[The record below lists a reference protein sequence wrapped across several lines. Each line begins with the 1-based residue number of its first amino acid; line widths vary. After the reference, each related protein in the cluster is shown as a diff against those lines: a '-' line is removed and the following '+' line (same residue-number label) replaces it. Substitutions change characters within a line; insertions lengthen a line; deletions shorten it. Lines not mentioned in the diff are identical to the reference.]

1 MRMII
6 HLNKWLIGLVAMA
19 LLCIPANGD
28 AKAMRD
34 RLRDIKKAWPKA
46 PKSERLEFL
55 SELRGESENSVDD
68 FLLAVLDAEA
78 DLDTAS
84 EAARALVAHKVSKDA
99 KNLLRSYSKAKEPLR
114 RAACLRWLGRYGAEA
129 PVAQLKDV
137 AITDDGSAP
146 AAAQA
151 LAEAAT
157 PDALKHLETVAS
169 ISKSAEARKWACAG
183 LLTAGDKRGLEP
195 LGKLAS
201 IEDAAFAAHFAVGGA
216 LETDALRE
224 VLKFAAK
231 RVNLGVGVRP
241 HLFASFLARLAK
253 PESHKVMLEAAT
265 GLDKSVAPE
274 VTWWVLAYSQ
284 GEPDLELAL
293 GLLRKEEPDDII
305 AGLRYLQR
313 APRPLEGD
321 KLARA
326 TAALQPL
333 TKHKEEKVQAHAFLA
348 AATCGVEPGE
358 FWAAAT
364 EDWFSSEAP
373 TKLACILLVSAR
385 LVAAGKAPMLG
396 AIATANSVA
405 KSESWFVV
413 TAALEFIRVWRFA
426 GFGGQGE
433 RVLEVARKWGAG
445 RVFNEAIALL
455 VDLTGQDFGDD
466 LRKWEEWVKANPD
479 FKPVESKLPTLRG
492 YKPRVTSNK
501 TRATFYGLEIDST
514 NIEFAIDRSISMIDP
529 VAREPRRPDFKGRKA
544 DVLKRRAEVNRMVR
558 DGFLPKFYVATCEV
572 GAALDGLSQS
582 AKFGFTLFN
591 TESVMMGDARM
602 TNDADTRKNAVN
614 WLLSSEVKGG
624 TDIKTALC
632 ALCEKGAADTILV
645 LSDGDPLSL
654 GIIEQIQ
661 RANVITRVNIEVIS
675 LADEAHLKHYLG
687 VVAKLNAG
695 RFVEAEPRE

>member
-1 MRMII
+1 MIT
-6 HLNKWLIGLVAMA
+6 HLNKWLIALIALSLVGMSVS
-19 LLCIPANGD
+19 GD
-28 AKAMRD
+28 AKALRE

-55 SELRGESENSVDD
+55 AELRAESENSVDD
-68 FLLAVLDAEA
+68 FLLSVLDTEA
-78 DLDTAS
+78 DPDTAS
-84 EAARALVAHKVSKDA
+84 EAARALVAHKVAKDA

-129 PVAQLKDV
+129 PLAQLKEV

-146 AAAQA
+146 AATQA

-157 PDALKHLETVAS
+157 PEALKHLETIAS
-169 ISKSAEARKWACAG
+169 ISKSAEARRLACAG
-183 LLTAGDKRGLEP
+183 LLTLGDKRGLDP

-224 VLKFAAK
+224 VLKFATK
-231 RVNLGVGVRP
+231 RVSLGVGVRP
-241 HLFASFLARLAK
+241 HLFASLLARLTKA
-253 PESHKVMLEAAT
+253 ESHKALLEAAT

-284 GEPDLELAL
+284 GEPDLDLAL

-313 APRPLEGD
+313 TPKPLEGD

-333 TKHKEEKVQAHAFLA
+333 TTHKEEKVQAHTFLA
-348 AATCGVEPGE
+348 AASCGIASDD
-358 FWAAAT
+358 FWAAT
-364 EDWFSSEAP
+364 TDWFSSESP
-373 TKLACILLVSAR
+373 TKRACMLLVSAR
-385 LVAAGKAPMLG
+385 LVAAGKAPMSG
-396 AIATANSVA
+396 AIAAANSVA

-433 RVLEVARKWGAG
+433 RVLEVAKTWGAG
-445 RVFNEAIALL
+445 RVFNEAIGLL

-466 LRKWEEWVKANPD
+466 IKKWEEWVKANPD
-479 FKPVESKLPTLRG
+479 FKPVEGRLSTLRG
-492 YKPRVTSNK
+492 YKPKATSNK

-514 NIEFAIDRSISMIDP
+514 NVEFAIDRSISMIDP
-529 VAREPRRPDFKGRKA
+529 VAREPKRPDFKNRKA

-558 DGFLPKFYVATCEV
+558 DGFLPKFYVAACEV
-572 GAALDGLSQS
+572 SAALDGLSQS

-614 WLLSSEVKGG
+614 WLLSTEVKGG
-624 TDIKTALC
+624 TDIKAALC

-661 RANVITRVNIEVIS
+661 RSNAITRVNIEVIS
-675 LADEAHLKHYLG
+675 LATDEHFKHYLG

-695 RFVEAEPRE
+695 RFVEAEPRD